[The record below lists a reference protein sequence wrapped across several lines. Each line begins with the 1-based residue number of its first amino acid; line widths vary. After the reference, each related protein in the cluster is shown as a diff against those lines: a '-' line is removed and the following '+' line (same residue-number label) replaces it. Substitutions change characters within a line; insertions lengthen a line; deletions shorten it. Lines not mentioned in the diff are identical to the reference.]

1 MLQPIDIQRIHR
13 IFDPRPD
20 PIAMLRDNVRR
31 KAELDRE
38 FDKDLRIIGLGLA
51 AASLW
56 VVVFRIAQMIGVIA

>member
-20 PIAMLRDNVRR
+20 PIEMLRDKVIR

-38 FDKDLRIIGLGLA
+38 FDKDLRIIGYGLA
-51 AASLW
+51 FAYAW
-56 VVVFRIAQMIGVIA
+56 VCIFRLAQMGGVL